1 LHGPGAFLVIAN
13 GFEDFERAMRIKLER
28 ELTPPAI
35 GSLPVVEDAG

>member
-1 LHGPGAFLVIAN
+1 MIAN

-28 ELTPPAI
+28 ELTAPAM